1 MVAEE
6 ARTRKAARS
15 LTRAI
20 RGLPE
25 REQNDVLCYLLESAL
40 AAGGGMGGRTG
51 GGPGPFG
58 AVVAQH
64 PGQPMFEL
72 ATHASATRPGGEQRM
87 IPVRLPEPLYARL
100 KAWSGEHGFAMAVV
114 IRGLVERFL
123 DDQGAA
129 APKPR
134 PTRTRSRP
142 SARAR

>member
-1 MVAEE
+1 MAEE

-25 REQNDVLCYLLESAL
+25 REQHDVLCYLLESAL
-40 AAGGGMGGRTG
+40 AAGGGTG
-51 GGPGPFG
+51 GGAGPFG

-64 PGQPMFEL
+64 AGQPMFEL